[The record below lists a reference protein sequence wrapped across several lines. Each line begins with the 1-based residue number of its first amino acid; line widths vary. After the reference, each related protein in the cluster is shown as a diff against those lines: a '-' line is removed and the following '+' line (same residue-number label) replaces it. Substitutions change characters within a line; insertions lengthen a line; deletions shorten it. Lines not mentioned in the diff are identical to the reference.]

1 MHNNNSIKLP
11 EVVIPS
17 HLDLTE
23 ERVSTLSNGLSL
35 HTLHSD
41 CASVVRL
48 TLVFKGGSSVQS
60 KPFAAASALSML
72 SEGTADFSATEIAEK
87 LDFYGIFFDNSTDRD
102 YCYLTIAS
110 LSKFLPEA
118 IELLQSM
125 VLKPLFAQKEFEL
138 YRAKKRQQLLID
150 RAKPSFK
157 AREAFSI
164 ALFGSDHPY
173 GRHAEA
179 ELYDA
184 LSCEDLQ
191 SYFEGYL
198 HAGNCFAVASGDI
211 SEEVRATLSTFLSEL
226 PVRELHKN
234 TVDFTIKDTTTEPI
248 SIVRDDAVQCCLR
261 IGRILFGKSH
271 PDFIPMQLL
280 VTVLGGYFGSRL
292 VKNLRETNGYTY
304 GAYSAIVNLSE
315 AGYIAIA
322 SDVDINHTDDAVRE
336 IFFEMERLQ
345 NELIPEDELHQAV
358 CSITGELMRLI
369 DGPFGIADIAIEN
382 IQSSMS
388 SEYLNE
394 FLARI
399 TAISAEELQT
409 VACKYLTPSDFLV
422 IRG

>member
-1 MHNNNSIKLP
+1 MHNNTLP

-17 HLDLTE
+17 HLDLTPQE
-23 ERVSTLSNGLSL
+23 VTTLSGGMKFY
-35 HTLHSD
+35 TLCSD
-41 CASVVRL
+41 CAAVVRL

-60 KPFAAASALSML
+60 KAFAAASTLSML
-72 SEGTADFSATEIAEK
+72 SEGTSEFSATEIAEK

-102 YCYLTIAS
+102 YCYLTVAS
-110 LSKFLPEA
+110 LTKFLPEA
-118 IELLQSM
+118 IELLRSM
-125 VLKPLFAQKEFEL
+125 LLSPLFAEKEFEL
-138 YRAKKRQQLLID
+138 YRGKKRQQLLID

-157 AREAFSI
+157 AREAFSTG
-164 ALFGSDHPY
+164 LFGADHPY
-173 GRHAEA
+173 GRHAQA
-179 ELYDA
+179 ELYD
-184 LSCEDLQ
+184 LLTCNDLKD
-191 SYFEGYL
+191 YFEGYL

-211 SEEVRATLSTFLSEL
+211 SDEVRVVLENFLDEL
-226 PVRELHKN
+226 PVRSIPANEI
-234 TVDFTIKDTTTEPI
+234 DFTIKESSEREI
-248 SIVRDDAVQCCLR
+248 NIVRDDAVQCCLR

-280 VTVLGGYFGSRL
+280 ITVLGGYFGSRL

-322 SDVDINHTDDAVRE
+322 SDVDINHADDAVRE

-345 NELIPEDELHQAV
+345 KELIPAGELHQAV

-382 IQSSMS
+382 IQSSMNS
-388 SEYLNE
+388 DYLNS
-394 FLARI
+394 FLSRI
-399 TAISAEELQT
+399 TTVTAEELQA